1 MIFVCLMYSMCAMPL
16 KQFILNYVST
26 VHKKYPFVPHFWLYS
41 ILFSILLNI
50 YSIFYFPQHLFFFLF
65 SSTFILFSIFL
76 NSYSFFYFPQ
86 HFFFFYFPKQLFFF
100 LFSSTFIIFLFFPQ
114 HLYFFLFSSTFIH
127 FSSFLN
133 IYLYQPQ
140 KCIPLLKNCLRSNT
154 QLLKW
159 KISSSSCFIVLQF
172 KFS

>member
-1 MIFVCLMYSMCAMPL
+1 MYLLYTKNTHLFHIFD
-16 KQFILNYVST
+16 FT
-26 VHKKYPFVPHFWLYS
+26 V
-41 ILFSILLNI
+41 
-50 YSIFYFPQHLFFFLF
+50 FFFLF

-76 NSYSFFYFPQ
+76 NIYSFFYFPQ
-86 HFFFFYFPKQLFFF
+86 HLFFF
-100 LFSSTFIIFLFFPQ
+100 LFSSTVILFSIFLNIYYFYFFPQ

>member
-1 MIFVCLMYSMCAMPL
+1 MIFVCLMYSMCALRNAPKTIYFKL
-16 KQFILNYVST
+16 CIYCTQKIPICST
-26 VHKKYPFVPHFWLYS
+26 FLTLQYS
-41 ILFSILLNI
+41 FF
-50 YSIFYFPQHLFFFLF
+50 YSPQHLFYFLF

-76 NSYSFFYFPQ
+76 NIYYF
-86 HFFFFYFPKQLFFF
+86 
-100 LFSSTFIIFLFFPQ
+100 SFFPQ

-154 QLLKW
+154 QLLK
-159 KISSSSCFIVLQF
+159 
-172 KFS
+172 

>member
-1 MIFVCLMYSMCAMPL
+1 MFCSEFNKISNFIFMIFVCLMYSMCAMPL

-50 YSIFYFPQHLFFFLF
+50 YSIFYFPQH
-65 SSTFILFSIFL
+65 
-76 NSYSFFYFPQ
+76 
-86 HFFFFYFPKQLFFF
+86 LFFF